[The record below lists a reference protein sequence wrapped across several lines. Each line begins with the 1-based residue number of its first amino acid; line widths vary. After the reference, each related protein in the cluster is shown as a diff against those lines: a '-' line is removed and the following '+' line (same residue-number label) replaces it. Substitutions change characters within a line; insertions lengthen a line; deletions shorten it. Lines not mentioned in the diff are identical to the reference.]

1 MTIKRRNIIKSVWAV
16 LLLALFGSSS
26 VDRTVVVFGGVGVWS
41 ADGRQFHFRDSE
53 LDLARKDGRILV
65 MVSFTPGSHFLDEL
79 RSGFNLL
86 GYYSSL
92 NSGVGRA
99 VVQVDS
105 PADVDQLA
113 MKAHEDIG
121 ACGAVE
127 IYNPELTETTL
138 GEASS
143 PVIATSVKT
152 DNVSSLLTAVS
163 AENLR
168 TTVTTLENLGTRHH
182 SASSTDVSAVV
193 QSLWQP
199 LLPSGASL
207 SYVAHPGYTQKSV
220 VLKIP
225 GTDLSGETIV
235 VGAHLD
241 SINPSNNQNAPG
253 ADDDASGIAALTE
266 VLKVIKSSGATFN
279 RPIELHAYAA
289 EEVGLV
295 GSQGIVTAATTSG
308 QQVAAML
315 QLDMIGYSADQGDQT
330 IHLITTDTSPVLVRH
345 LKDLMSSYLG
355 TSWQA
360 SELNSGTS
368 DHRSWHR
375 GGFHA
380 AFTFENPQNYNRALH
395 TDFDQSSRLNFDF
408 AARFTKLTLAFLSHE
423 AGLTSAIT
431 QGSESWAQ
439 QQETSSSVK
448 LALSK
453 SKAGGFRLSAA
464 VSKALNAQTA
474 EICRVSKGQE
484 LGCQSLVTSA
494 MLAKSQFEKTFFVS
508 GSDMTL
514 ASGDLWRFHLYD
526 AAGGL
531 VAVRTVKLRSN

>member
-1 MTIKRRNIIKSVWAV
+1 MTIKRNNIIKSFWTV

-26 VDRTVVVFGGVGVWS
+26 VDPAVFVSSDFGVWS
-41 ADGRQFHFRDSE
+41 ADGREFQLGDSSFY
-53 LDLARKDGRILV
+53 LSRFKPNTMV
-65 MVSFTPGSHFLDEL
+65 MVSFKPGSQFLTEL
-79 RSGFNLL
+79 RSRYQLL
-86 GYYSSL
+86 AYYSSFK
-92 NSGVGRA
+92 SGIGRA
-99 VVQVDS
+99 LVEVDS
-105 PADVDQLA
+105 PAEIDLLA

-121 ACGAVE
+121 ACGALE
-127 IYNPELTETTL
+127 MYNPQLTETSL
-138 GEASS
+138 AEASS
-143 PVIATSVKT
+143 PVIATSIT
-152 DNVSSLLTAVS
+152 AEHVSNLLTTVS
-163 AENLR
+163 AANLR

-225 GTDLSGETIV
+225 GTETSGKTIV

-241 SINPSNNQNAPG
+241 SINPTNNQNAPG

-266 VLKVIKSSGATFN
+266 VLRVIKASGATFK

-295 GSQGIVTAATTSG
+295 GSQGIVTAATTNG
-308 QQVAAML
+308 LQVAAML
-315 QLDMIGYSADQGDQT
+315 QLDMIGYSANQNDQT

-345 LKDLMSSYLG
+345 LKDLVSGYLG
-355 TSWQA
+355 TNWQA
-360 SELNSGTS
+360 SELSSGTS

-380 AFTFENPQNYNRALH
+380 AFAFENPQNYNHALH
-395 TDFDQSSRLNFDF
+395 TDADQSSRLNFDF
-408 AARFTKLTLAFLSHE
+408 AAMFTKLTLAFLSHE
-423 AGLTSAIT
+423 AGLTSGINE
-431 QGSESWAQ
+431 GSESWAR
-439 QQETSSSVK
+439 QQETASLVK
-448 LALSK
+448 LAISK
-453 SKAGGFRLSAA
+453 SKAGGYRLSAA
-464 VSKALNAQTA
+464 VSKELNTQTA
-474 EICRVSKGQE
+474 EICRVSNGQE

-494 MLAKSQFEKTFFVS
+494 LLAKTQFEKTFFVS
-508 GSDMTL
+508 ESDMTL
-514 ASGDLWRFHLYD
+514 APGDLWRFHLYD

-531 VAVRTVKLRSN
+531 VAVRTVKLRNN